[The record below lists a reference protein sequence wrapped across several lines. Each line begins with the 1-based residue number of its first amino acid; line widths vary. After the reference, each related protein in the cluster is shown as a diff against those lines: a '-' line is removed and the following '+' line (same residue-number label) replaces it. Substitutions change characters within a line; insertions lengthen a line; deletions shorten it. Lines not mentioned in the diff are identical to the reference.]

1 MQGCCLIKM
10 KARTFFISLLIFVC
24 LIQICRGL
32 VKPTISSI
40 TATATEITVS
50 WTNAAADNYSI
61 GIVKSYSVSS
71 SADNIGLSDIRL
83 HTTSLQITSSTES
96 DGISSISPNK
106 EYTISVFAVNSTA
119 SEESEHGNIITRPGK
134 PMNVLVSRYAKSPT
148 NSIFV
153 NWTEPTG
160 GSSSYNVKI
169 KYTNGTVA
177 ISKTDI
183 MATNYTASGLTSGVS
198 YSATVVAGNQNRKFG
213 IPENSNIQGTDPS
226 PPSQLASPSVSATS
240 ISLTWNPPSLGKWNS
255 YKIYVN
261 GSSWSNVDPSLN
273 SGKDLT
279 AATVTG
285 LNANTDYSFELV
297 TISDANLESKK
308 SMPYVNGT
316 APGLATNIELIR
328 TVDRIRSMN
337 VSWNAPTGGS
347 SSYNVLLYGGGDSPT
362 QMNSN
367 NQPITFFNIAPG
379 ITYNASVTAVNKYDI
394 RGKMT
399 YASSNIGTDPLPPT
413 SLNISMITTNSVVLT
428 WALPM
433 EGAWTGFDLF
443 VNGSRHSNTDP
454 SLPSAK
460 DRNNVTI
467 NNLSPNSDYIL
478 TLKSVSLGGY
488 SSADSSPVLFTTVPL
503 SVSSVKI
510 EQNSANPT
518 NSLDVTWT
526 APNNSA
532 ASYLVL
538 LFNSSSTASEI
549 HTTVSTTHATVTG
562 LTPGESYLA
571 SVYANNKNNLRSEM
585 VNSTDRNG
593 TDPLP
598 PSQLAS
604 SSVSATSISL
614 TWNPPSLG
622 KWNSYKIYVNGSSWS
637 NVDPSLNSSKDLT
650 AATVTGLNA
659 NTDYSFELVTISDA
673 NLESKKSMPYVNG
686 TAPGLATNIELIRT
700 VDRIRSMNVSW
711 NAPTGGSSSYNVLL
725 YGGGDSPTQMNSNNS
740 PITFFNI
747 TPGISYNA
755 SVTAVNKY
763 DIRGKMTYASSNIG
777 TDPLPPTS
785 LNISMIT
792 TNSVVL
798 TWALPMEGAWT
809 GFNLFVNGSRHS
821 NTDSSLSSAKDRTN
835 VTVNNLSPNSDYILT
850 LKSVSLRGYSSADST
865 PVLFTTVPMP
875 VSSVK
880 IEQNSANPT
889 NSLDVTWTAP
899 NNSAASYLVLLFN
912 SSSTVSENHA
922 TVSTTHATVTGLTP
936 GESYLASVYANNK
949 NDLRS
954 EMVNSTDGNGTDPV
968 PPTNLRVKSFT
979 SISTTTVP
987 LMWTIPEGN
996 FISYKLFV
1004 DDSVW
1009 YNTDPSLNNTNAVTE
1024 AIVGGLIPNTLHKF
1038 QITTISKLGYESVKS
1053 EPERNITKPDAVS
1066 NVTILENMSDRV
1078 HSLNVTWI
1086 ASSTGSHSYF
1096 VSLLYLNNTLEQSQN
1111 TNLTNAIFNNLL
1123 PGTTFNVSV
1132 VGLNKDN
1139 LVGDTVVYSDS
1150 LYGTAPLPPANI
1162 MAHSVTNSS
1171 VILKWVNP
1179 TYGNYH
1185 NLSLTSDMAIFTMSP
1200 VLDRADIT
1208 ETQVTTLDGNTNYT
1222 FRLRTVSDFGL
1233 LSESISSRVLTLPD
1247 RPQNT
1252 TLDTPTTNAS
1262 NSLIVSWFHGGVG
1275 LHQDVELWSEA
1286 DKDSV
1291 FTRSTL
1297 PNSESSKIFSDLV
1310 PGELYNASVNHVNA
1324 RGKGETAY
1332 VETPRRTEPL
1342 MPILNSSIGATANTV
1357 SLSWS
1362 YNSNKK
1368 TYVQTGYELMVNGK
1382 LYSNTTPTLAT
1393 YTGTNVVID
1402 DLRSNN
1408 EYDFTLVA
1416 ISGPSF
1422 VAKSHPA
1429 HATSITLPDP
1439 PTNIQVE
1446 RNSTDNTTRLIISF
1460 TTPLNGADS
1469 YLASVNGLQ
1478 AEGGTSPVSTSS
1490 TIGVDGLVPGAT
1502 YSVSV
1507 ISKNRKGSSIPADMQ
1522 YITMAPFGM
1531 DNFRVSD
1538 RSQTTMNITWTLP
1551 PNSKRDTIKIS
1562 HSVFGAE
1569 ATATNLDLNIHSNS
1583 YNLTNLTP
1591 GQVYTAIIIAVSNNT
1606 NSKPASVVSRT
1617 IPTPP
1622 RNLVF
1627 GKTTNESIEIKWDEP
1642 EGSVVYEGYKI
1653 RYAEVTKLSSK
1664 MVYNAMY
1671 VDKSSKNTMINSLK
1685 AGTFYQINVAVE
1697 SNSTVGSQIVPA
1709 TYSEEVSISPT
1720 THPNPV
1726 KNLTLRQLAEDPTKG
1741 IQVFWEDP
1749 NGNKERFE
1757 IIYHVN
1763 SAENNYTRHVSQ
1775 GVNSQT
1781 ITEYIEPGTI
1791 YNVTVITISG
1801 SFRVKVKKA
1810 INTKPAI
1817 PTNFSFTDIKQTGL
1831 HVAWNKPNGGARGY
1845 QVYWKNY
1852 TAAEYSNSIFTQE
1865 TSHHIL
1871 FLYPHYQYDVAIQT
1885 VITNYLGNDDM
1896 SEKINITAKT
1906 LAAAPF
1912 INSPQDVNMQYE
1924 VTMDTA
1930 QVILDANRFDDRNG
1944 PIDYVCVIVTT
1955 NKNKNPYPDTSKNET
1970 WDKFDGGGTFEW
1982 IAEWRKFTPAPK
1994 SNRRKRSLENPVG
2007 NKKEVFVIGDGNRTI
2022 SPWNQTF
2029 YNGKLSPSTTYK
2041 ISFGAVS
2048 SNKIMI
2054 ALNYSQEITTRVN
2067 GPLIAGVVVTAVLL
2081 VLFLAIVLCVFIL
2094 QRRKQEMADKTS
2106 ERVDAIMMP
2115 KLEKKTRP
2123 IQLEEFSDHMEIM
2136 RSDSDNL
2143 FSKEYEEFKGVG
2155 RDQASN
2161 AAVLAENKE
2170 KNRYTNILP
2179 YDATR
2184 VKLNEVDNDP
2194 GSDYINA
2201 NFIPGNLSQREYIAA
2216 QGALPGTKDDF
2227 WRMVWEHNTR
2237 NIIMLTQTVE
2247 KGKIKCYQYW
2257 PSDNEPI
2264 MSGDLTIQMTSES
2277 MLPEWTIREFKITH
2291 GSNTRRVRQFHYT
2304 VWPDHGVPET
2314 TETLVKFI
2322 RYVRRTIDEEAKHT
2336 GPTVVHCSAGVGRT
2350 GTFIAMDRLLQNMHD
2365 NTYVDIYGIV
2375 YEMRMHRVYMVQT
2388 ESQYI
2393 LIHKMVDD
2401 VNQNLYDEDESN
2413 SEDQNGEP
2421 VYENTKEE
2429 AVYENTK
2436 FNGDIDKNNIDGKT
2450 NPAMIHFEDDEKV
2463 AINPENAAS
2472 VVVINEIKKED
2483 IDSIKKQED
2492 VEVSM
2497 DHKNDNS
2504 KQDDI
2509 TSKSKSDS
2517 VSKPPTENVA
2527 NMIAI
2532 KSSDSID
2539 NKTKN
2544 EEATPKDYS
2553 QIKLEILGSLKNMG
2567 RKVDEE
2573 NGSKKYVKIEVD
2585 NTGVSKESQVIP
2597 TKSGDPS
2604 NNKTENAKATPKDH
2618 SKIKSEFLENLKK
2631 LGEKRAKE
2639 NTSSK
2644 KDDAKDSDK
2653 SKSSDAKMK
2662 VENEVFQPVKIEE
2675 NDPQDPHDRISSFGI
2690 KLPLLNLKLTKNYLS
2705 REDTT
2710 DSVECDKKAIATDT
2724 NKTEKSKKNLNTED
2738 KPDKNSSQEK
2748 KIKKENTKESNVAG
2762 ESISKPRN
2770 PKQKPFPPLKKIK
2783 KVREEQT
2790 QVSKSSVEALVKPSA
2805 VKKEEDERESR
2816 SIKLVKTTGG
2826 STITSEEIE
2835 DFAEKKLRRVSS
2847 SSSSSTSPVDD
2858 RPPVDCRDLPSIKSR
2873 IGNLEPISSEDLSGK
2888 KL

>member
-96 DGISSISPNK
+96 DGTSSISPNK

-273 SGKDLT
+273 YSKDLT

-316 APGLATNIELIR
+316 GPGKP
-328 TVDRIRSMN
+328 MN
-337 VSWNAPTGGS
+337 VLVSRFAESPTDSIFVNWTEPTGGS
-347 SSYNVLLYGGGDSPT
+347 SSYNVKIKYTNGTVAISETDIMATNYTASGLTSGVSYSATVVARNQNRKFGIPE
-362 QMNSN
+362 NSN
-367 NQPITFFNIAPG
+367 IQ
-379 ITYNASVTAVNKYDI
+379 
-394 RGKMT
+394 
-399 YASSNIGTDPLPPT
+399 GTDP
-413 SLNISMITTNSVVLT
+413 S
-428 WALPM
+428 
-433 EGAWTGFDLF
+433 
-443 VNGSRHSNTDP
+443 
-454 SLPSAK
+454 
-460 DRNNVTI
+460 
-467 NNLSPNSDYIL
+467 
-478 TLKSVSLGGY
+478 
-488 SSADSSPVLFTTVPL
+488 
-503 SVSSVKI
+503 
-510 EQNSANPT
+510 
-518 NSLDVTWT
+518 
-526 APNNSA
+526 
-532 ASYLVL
+532 
-538 LFNSSSTASEI
+538 
-549 HTTVSTTHATVTG
+549 
-562 LTPGESYLA
+562 
-571 SVYANNKNNLRSEM
+571 
-585 VNSTDRNG
+585 
-593 TDPLP
+593 P

-604 SSVSATSISL
+604 PSVSATSISL

-821 NTDSSLSSAKDRTN
+821 NTDSSLSSAKDRNN

-850 LKSVSLRGYSSADST
+850 LKSVSLGGYSSADSS
-865 PVLFTTVPMP
+865 PVLFTTVPLS

-1123 PGTTFNVSV
+1123 PGTTFNASV

-1382 LYSNTTPTLAT
+1382 LYSNTTPTLVM

-1422 VAKSHPA
+1422 VAKSHSA
-1429 HATSITLPDP
+1429 HATSYTLPDP
-1439 PTNIQVE
+1439 PTNIKVE
-1446 RNSTDNTTRLIISF
+1446 RNSTDNTTILIISF

-1522 YITMAPFGM
+1522 FITMTPFGM

-1591 GQVYTAIIIAVSNNT
+1591 GQVYTATIIAVSNNT

-1627 GKTTNESIEIKWDEP
+1627 GKTTNESIEIKWDKP

-1749 NGNKERFE
+1749 DGNKERFE
-1757 IIYHVN
+1757 IIYHAN

-1775 GVNSQT
+1775 VVNSQT
-1781 ITEYIEPGTI
+1781 ITEYIKPGTI

-2054 ALNYSQEITTRVN
+2054 ALNYSQEITTRAEYGVN

-2184 VKLNEVDNDP
+2184 VKLDEVDNDP

-2291 GSNTRRVRQFHYT
+2291 GSNIRRVRQFHYT

-2314 TETLVKFI
+2314 TETIVKFI
-2322 RYVRRTIDEEAKHT
+2322 RYVRRTIYEEAKHT

-2350 GTFIAMDRLLQNMHD
+2350 GTFIAMDRLLQNIHD

-2436 FNGDIDKNNIDGKT
+2436 FNGDIDKNNIDGIT

-2517 VSKPPTENVA
+2517 VSKPLTENVA

-2544 EEATPKDYS
+2544 AEATPKDYS

-2573 NGSKKYVKIEVD
+2573 NGSKKNVKIEVD
-2585 NTGVSKESQVIP
+2585 NSGVSKESQVIP
-2597 TKSGDPS
+2597 TKCGDPS
-2604 NNKTENAKATPKDH
+2604 NNKTKNAKATPKDH

-2738 KPDKNSSQEK
+2738 KPKPDKNSSQEK

-2762 ESISKPRN
+2762 ESISKPCN
-2770 PKQKPFPPLKKIK
+2770 PKKKPFPPPKKIK

-2790 QVSKSSVEALVKPSA
+2790 QVSKLSVEALVKPSA

-2835 DFAEKKLRRVSS
+2835 DFAEKNFV
-2847 SSSSSTSPVDD
+2847 
-2858 RPPVDCRDLPSIKSR
+2858 
-2873 IGNLEPISSEDLSGK
+2873 E
-2888 KL
+2888 